1 MRNFWNKVW
10 TSFVDEIKKQNF
22 IRNSIE
28 FIITIVIFTVIN
40 AVVFDGKDSTYVSML
55 AGCALFIAISTR
67 RRLDNQ

>member
-28 FIITIVIFTVIN
+28 FIITIVLFTAIN
-40 AVVFDGKDSTYVSML
+40 TIVFDGKDSSYTTML
-55 AGCALFIAISTR
+55 AGCALYLAISTR

>member
-22 IRNSIE
+22 IRNIIE
-28 FIITIVIFTVIN
+28 FIITIVLFTVIN

-55 AGCALFIAISTR
+55 AGCALYLAISTR

>member
-10 TSFVDEIKKQNF
+10 TSFVDEIKKHNF
-22 IRNSIE
+22 IRNLIE
-28 FIITIVIFTVIN
+28 FTITIVIFTAIN

-55 AGCALFIAISTR
+55 AGCALYLAISTR

>member
-22 IRNSIE
+22 IRNTIE
-28 FIITIVIFTVIN
+28 FIIAIVLFTVIN

-67 RRLDNQ
+67 RRLDSK

>member
-10 TSFVDEIKKQNF
+10 ASFVDEIKKQNF

-40 AVVFDGKDSTYVSML
+40 AVVFDGKNSTYVSML
-55 AGCALFIAISTR
+55 AGCALYLAISTR
-67 RRLDNQ
+67 RRLDNK

>member
-67 RRLDNQ
+67 RRLDNK

>member
-10 TSFVDEIKKQNF
+10 TSFVDEIEKQNF

-40 AVVFDGKDSTYVSML
+40 TAVFDGKDITYVSML
-55 AGCALFIAISTR
+55 AGCALFVAISTR

>member
-55 AGCALFIAISTR
+55 AGCALYIAISTR
-67 RRLDNQ
+67 RRLDKK

>member
-55 AGCALFIAISTR
+55 AGCALFVAISTR